1 MTAPSDK
8 RDISMASIVVA
19 TKDQVS
25 SDLGGETVLL
35 SMQSAMYY
43 GLDEVGTRIWELLG
57 QPIRV
62 SDICDAIERE
72 YDVERERC
80 EADVLALLRD
90 LAAKGLIEVT
100 DGA

>member
-1 MTAPSDK
+1 
-8 RDISMASIVVA
+8 MASIVVA

>member
-8 RDISMASIVVA
+8 RDISTTSIVVA

-43 GLDEVGTRIWELLG
+43 GLDEVGTRIWELL
-57 QPIRV
+57 QAPIRV
-62 SDICDAIERE
+62 SEVCDAIERE
-72 YDVERERC
+72 YDVDRERC
-80 EADVLALLRD
+80 ETDVLDLLRE
-90 LAAKGLIEVT
+90 LGAKGLIEVT
-100 DGA
+100 DGV

>member
-1 MTAPSDK
+1 
-8 RDISMASIVVA
+8 MASIVVA

-80 EADVLALLRD
+80 EADVLGLLRE

>member
-8 RDISMASIVVA
+8 RDIFMASIVVA

-57 QPIRV
+57 QPIRA

-80 EADVLALLRD
+80 EADVLGLLRE